1 MSGPDDRRLEELSL
15 NSSAPPG
22 QLLYDGWIVRLAP
35 GKAKRA
41 RSVNAFYPSAL
52 PLDEKIAHCQALY
65 RGAGLPL
72 LFRMT
77 PFCQPPGLDGEL
89 EARGFARFE
98 STSVQGAALDPDCA
112 HLPAWDPEDLP
123 GWIDAVAALR
133 DSPAIQVAAHR
144 ERLEALPLAMRP
156 LALREGGE
164 VVATGLTVVEG
175 DCAGLF
181 DIVTHPAA
189 RRRGH
194 ARRLV
199 GALLRTAWE
208 LGARHAY
215 LQVEAGN
222 AAALELYRSFG
233 FRERYRYWYRGR
245 EGT

>member
-15 NSSAPPG
+15 NSSASPA

-52 PLDEKIAHCQALY
+52 PLDEKIGYCQSLY

-72 LFRMT
+72 LFRIT
-77 PFCQPPGLDGEL
+77 PFCQPAGLDREL
-89 EARGFARFE
+89 EGRGYARFE
-98 STSVQGAALDPDCA
+98 ATSVQGAALEPGCA
-112 HLPAWDPEDLP
+112 ASPNWEAEPLP
-123 GWIDAVAALR
+123 GWIEAVAALR
-133 DSPAIQVAAHR
+133 GSPTGQAAAHR
-144 ERLEALPLAMRP
+144 ARLEGLPLPMRP
-156 LALREGGE
+156 LAVREAGE
-164 VVATGLTVVEG
+164 VVATGLVVVEG

-181 DIVTHPAA
+181 DIVTHPSA

-199 GALLRTAWE
+199 AALLRSAWE

-215 LQVEAGN
+215 LQVEGGN
-222 AAALELYRSFG
+222 AAALELYRGYG
-233 FRERYRYWYRGR
+233 FRERYQYWYRGR